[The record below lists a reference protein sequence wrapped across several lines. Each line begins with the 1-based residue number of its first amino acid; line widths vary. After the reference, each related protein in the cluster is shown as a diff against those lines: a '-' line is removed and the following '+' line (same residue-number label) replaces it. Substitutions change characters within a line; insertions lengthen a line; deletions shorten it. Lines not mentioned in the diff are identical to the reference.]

1 MIGQM
6 KDLVFLDI
14 ETTMCHQ
21 KIHLVVTNAN
31 GVIKCHREPRS
42 LKKEIWGKILV
53 AHNGIAFDFPV
64 LNKVWGLKIKLHQV
78 LDTLVLSRL
87 LNPMRTKHSLASW
100 GEDLGFPKTEFNQ
113 FDQYSEEMR
122 EYCINDVKVLERVYN
137 QLLKEKESH
146 GFDEESISIEHEVC
160 SVISK
165 QVSRGFKL
173 DVEGCERLCGVLS
186 GRMEEICERL
196 QESFQPIV
204 HKRVSEKTG
213 KQLKDYVEVFNPA
226 SRQQISKRLQGIGWK
241 PKKYTEKGSVI
252 VDESVLR
259 GVNIPEAKLICEYLL
274 LQKRLSQ
281 VTSWIE
287 AVSDKHRV
295 HGKVI
300 TNGAVTGR
308 MTHHSPNLAQIPSVH
323 AEYGS
328 ECREQWVVDPG
339 YKLVG
344 IDASGLELR
353 MLAHYMEDEE
363 YTKEVVDGDIHTKNQ
378 LAAGLDTRAKA
389 KTFIYAFLYGAGP
402 KKIGSITGTN
412 GTVIIDKFMKN
423 VPALA
428 KLKEKIAVNLRN
440 KGSLPGLDGRR
451 LFIRS
456 EHAALNTLLQGA
468 GAVVMKKA
476 LVIFDKYIKLHELD
490 AHFVANVH
498 DEWQLEVKEEEAELV
513 GQLGV
518 KAIVEAGKALRLN
531 CPLDGEYKVG
541 DNWKQTH

>member
-1 MIGQM
+1 M

-87 LNPMRTKHSLASW
+87 LNPMRTKHSLAAW

-122 EYCINDVKVLERVYN
+122 QYCINDVKVLERVYN

-146 GFDEESISIEHEVC
+146 GFDEESIQLEHEVC

-165 QVSRGFKL
+165 QVSRGFRLNVK
-173 DVEGCERLCGVLS
+173 GCERLCGVLS

-213 KQLKDYVEVFNPA
+213 KQLKDSIEVFNPA

-389 KTFIYAFLYGAGP
+389 KTFIYAFLYGAGA

-518 KAIVEAGKALRLN
+518 KAIIEAGKALRLN

>member
-1 MIGQM
+1 M
-6 KDLVFLDI
+6 
-14 ETTMCHQ
+14 
-21 KIHLVVTNAN
+21 VTNAN

-64 LNKVWGLKIKLHQV
+64 LNRVWGLKIKLHQV

-87 LNPMRTKHSLASW
+87 LNPTRTKHSLAAW

-122 EYCINDVKVLERVYN
+122 QYCINDVKVLEKVYN

-146 GFDEESISIEHEVC
+146 GFDEESIQLEHEVC
-160 SVISK
+160 AVISK
-165 QVSRGFKL
+165 QVSRGFRL
-173 DVEGCERLCGVLS
+173 DVEGCKRLCGVLS

-196 QESFQPIV
+196 QESFRPIV

-226 SRQQISKRLQGIGWK
+226 SRQQISKRLQAVGWK
-241 PKKYTEKGSVI
+241 PKKYTDKGSVI

-287 AVSDKHRV
+287 AATNQHRV

-389 KTFIYAFLYGAGP
+389 KTFIYAFLYGAGA

-518 KAIVEAGKALRLN
+518 KAIIEAGKALRLN

>member
-1 MIGQM
+1 M
-6 KDLVFLDI
+6 
-14 ETTMCHQ
+14 
-21 KIHLVVTNAN
+21 VTNAN
-31 GVIKCHREPRS
+31 GVIKCHREPKS

-53 AHNGIAFDFPV
+53 AHNGIAFDFPI

-87 LNPMRTKHSLASW
+87 LNPMRTKHSLAAW

-122 EYCINDVKVLERVYN
+122 QYCINDVKVLERVYN

-146 GFDEESISIEHEVC
+146 GFDEESIQLEHEVC
-160 SVISK
+160 AVISK
-165 QVSRGFKL
+165 QVSRVFRL
-173 DVEGCERLCGVLS
+173 DVEGCEGLCGVLS

-196 QESFQPIV
+196 QESFRPIV

-213 KQLKDYVEVFNPA
+213 KQLKDSIEVFNPA

-287 AVSDKHRV
+287 AATNQHRV

-428 KLKEKIAVNLRN
+428 KLKEKITVNLRN

-541 DNWKQTH
+541 DNLKQTH

>member
-1 MIGQM
+1 M

-87 LNPMRTKHSLASW
+87 LNPMRTKHSLAAW

-122 EYCINDVKVLERVYN
+122 QYCVNDVKVLERVYN

-146 GFDEESISIEHEVC
+146 GFDEESIQLEHEVC

-165 QVSRGFKL
+165 QVSRGFRL

-196 QESFQPIV
+196 QESFRPIV

-287 AVSDKHRV
+287 AATNQHRV

-328 ECREQWVVDPG
+328 ECREQWVVDSG

-389 KTFIYAFLYGAGP
+389 KTFIYAFLYGAGA

-498 DEWQLEVKEEEAELV
+498 DEWQLEVKEEEAKLV

>member
-64 LNKVWGLKIKLHQV
+64 LNRVWGLKIKLHQV

-87 LNPMRTKHSLASW
+87 LNPMRTKHSLAAW

-122 EYCINDVKVLERVYN
+122 QYCINDVKVLEKVYN

-146 GFDEESISIEHEVC
+146 GFDEESIQLEHEVC

-165 QVSRGFKL
+165 QVSRGFRL

-226 SRQQISKRLQGIGWK
+226 SRQQISKRLQAVGWK

-389 KTFIYAFLYGAGP
+389 KTFIYAFLYGAGA

>member
-1 MIGQM
+1 M
-6 KDLVFLDI
+6 KDFVFLDI

-64 LNKVWGLKIKLHQV
+64 LNKVWGLKIQLHQV

-87 LNPMRTKHSLASW
+87 LNPMRTKHSLAAW
-100 GEDLGFPKTEFNQ
+100 GEDLGFRKTEFNQ

-160 SVISK
+160 AVISK

-173 DVEGCERLCGVLS
+173 DVEGCKRLCGVLS

-204 HKRVSEKTG
+204 HRRVSEKTG
-213 KQLKDYVEVFNPA
+213 KQLKDSIEVFNPA

-389 KTFIYAFLYGAGP
+389 KTFIYAFLYGAGA

-518 KAIVEAGKALRLN
+518 KAIIEAGKALRLN

>member
-64 LNKVWGLKIKLHQV
+64 LNKVWGLKIKLYQV
-78 LDTLVLSRL
+78 LDPLVLSRL
-87 LNPMRTKHSLASW
+87 LNPVRNKHTLASC

-122 EYCINDVKVLERVYN
+122 QYCINDVKVLERVYN
-137 QLLKEKESH
+137 QLLKEKDSH
-146 GFDEESISIEHEVC
+146 GFDEESIQLEHEVC

-165 QVSRGFKL
+165 QVSRGFRL

-196 QESFQPIV
+196 QESFRPIV

-226 SRQQISKRLQGIGWK
+226 SRQQISKRLQAVGWR

-328 ECREQWVVDPG
+328 ECREQWIVDPG

-389 KTFIYAFLYGAGP
+389 KTFIYAFLYGAGA

-498 DEWQLEVKEEEAELV
+498 DEWQLEVKEEEAKLV

>member
-1 MIGQM
+1 MIGQT
-6 KDLVFLDI
+6 KNLVFLDI
-14 ETTMCHQ
+14 ETTMCHK

-31 GVIKCHREPRS
+31 GVIKCHREPQS
-42 LKKEIWGKILV
+42 LKKEISGKILV

-64 LNKVWGLKIKLHQV
+64 LNRVWGLKIKLHQV

-100 GEDLGFPKTEFNQ
+100 GEDLKFPKTEFNQ

-122 EYCINDVKVLERVYN
+122 KYCINDVKVLEKVYN

-146 GFDEESISIEHEVC
+146 GFDEESIRIEHEVC
-160 SVISK
+160 SIVSK

-173 DVEGCERLCGVLS
+173 NVEGCKRLCGILS

-196 QESFQPIV
+196 QQSFQPLV

-241 PKKYTEKGSVI
+241 PKKFTEKGSVI

-259 GVNIPEAKLICEYLL
+259 DVNIPEAKLICEYLL

-287 AVSDKHRV
+287 AVSKEHRV

-308 MTHHSPNLAQIPSVH
+308 MTHHSPNLAQIPSVN

-328 ECREQWVVDPG
+328 ECREQWVVDSG

-353 MLAHYMEDEE
+353 MLAHYMNDKE

-389 KTFIYAFLYGAGP
+389 KTFIYAFLYGAGA

-440 KGSLPGLDGRR
+440 KGSLPALDGRR
-451 LFIRS
+451 LFVRS

-468 GAVVMKKA
+468 GAIVMKKA

-498 DEWQLEVKEEEAELV
+498 DEWQLEVKEEEAVLV
-513 GQLGV
+513 GKLGV

>member
-87 LNPMRTKHSLASW
+87 LNPMRTKHSLAAW

-122 EYCINDVKVLERVYN
+122 QYCINDVKVLEKVYN

-146 GFDEESISIEHEVC
+146 GFDEESIQLEHEVC

-165 QVSRGFKL
+165 QVSRGFRL
-173 DVEGCERLCGVLS
+173 DVEGCKRLCGVLS

-213 KQLKDYVEVFNPA
+213 KQLKDSIEVFNPA

-389 KTFIYAFLYGAGP
+389 KTFIYAFLYGAGA

-518 KAIVEAGKALRLN
+518 KAIIEAGKALRLN

>member
-1 MIGQM
+1 MIGQQSN
-6 KDLVFLDI
+6 LVFLDI
-14 ETTMCHQ
+14 ETTMDHQ
-21 KIHLVVTNAN
+21 KIHLVVTSAN
-31 GVIKCHREPRS
+31 GIIKCHRDPQS
-42 LKKEIWGKILV
+42 LKREIQGKVLV
-53 AHNGIAFDFPV
+53 AHNGIGFDYPV
-64 LNKVWGLKIKLHQV
+64 LNRVWGLRIKLHQV

-87 LNPMRTKHSLASW
+87 LNPTRTKHSLASW

-122 EYCINDVKVLERVYN
+122 QYCINDVKVLEKVYN
-137 QLLKEKESH
+137 QLMKEKENH
-146 GFDEESISIEHEVC
+146 GFNSECVELEHEVC
-160 SVISK
+160 AIVSK

-173 DVEGCERLCGVLS
+173 NVEGCERLCRTLS
-186 GRMEEICERL
+186 GRMEEICAGL
-196 QESFQPIV
+196 QKSFQPIV
-204 HKRVSEKTG
+204 HQRVSEKTG
-213 KQLKDYVEVFNPA
+213 KPLKDYIEEFNPA
-226 SRQQISKRLQGIGWK
+226 SRQQISKRLQAVGWK
-241 PKKYTEKGSVI
+241 PKKFTEKGSVI

-259 GVNIPEAKLICEYLL
+259 GVDIPEAKLICEYLL

-281 VTSWIE
+281 VASWIE
-287 AVSDKHRV
+287 AVSNQHRV

-308 MTHHSPNLAQIPSVH
+308 MTHHSPNLAQIPSVN

-328 ECREQWVVDPG
+328 ECREQWVVDPS

-353 MLAHYMEDEE
+353 MLAHYMNDEE
-363 YTKEVVDGDIHTKNQ
+363 YTREVVDGDIHTKNQ

-389 KTFIYAFLYGAGP
+389 KTFIYAFLYGAGA

-412 GTVIIDKFMKN
+412 GASIIKKFMKN

-428 KLKEKIAVNLRN
+428 ELKEKITVNLEKR
-440 KGSLPGLDGRR
+440 GTLPGLDGRR

-468 GAVVMKKA
+468 GAIVMKKA

-518 KAIVEAGKALRLN
+518 KAIKEAGKALRLN

-541 DNWKQTH
+541 NNWKETH

>member
-64 LNKVWGLKIKLHQV
+64 LNRVWGLKIKLHQV

-87 LNPMRTKHSLASW
+87 LNPMRTKHSLAAW

-122 EYCINDVKVLERVYN
+122 QYCINDVKVLEKVYN

-146 GFDEESISIEHEVC
+146 GFDEESIQLEHEVC

-165 QVSRGFKL
+165 QVSRGFRL

-226 SRQQISKRLQGIGWK
+226 SRQQISKRLQAVGWK

>member
-87 LNPMRTKHSLASW
+87 LNPMRTKHSLAAW

-122 EYCINDVKVLERVYN
+122 QYCINDVKVLEKVYN

-146 GFDEESISIEHEVC
+146 GFDEESIQLEHEVC

-204 HKRVSEKTG
+204 HRRVSEKTG
-213 KQLKDYVEVFNPA
+213 KQLKDSIEVFNPA

-389 KTFIYAFLYGAGP
+389 KTFIYAFLYGAGA

>member
-87 LNPMRTKHSLASW
+87 LNPMRTKHSLAAW
-100 GEDLGFPKTEFNQ
+100 GEDLGFRKTEFNQ

-122 EYCINDVKVLERVYN
+122 QYCINDVKVLERVYN

-146 GFDEESISIEHEVC
+146 GFYEESIQLEHEVC

-165 QVSRGFKL
+165 QVSRGFRL

-204 HKRVSEKTG
+204 HRRVSEKTG
-213 KQLKDYVEVFNPA
+213 KQLKDSIEVFNPA

-328 ECREQWVVDPG
+328 ECREQWVVDSG

-389 KTFIYAFLYGAGP
+389 KTFIYAFLYGAGA

-518 KAIVEAGKALRLN
+518 KAIIEAGKALRLN

>member
-31 GVIKCHREPRS
+31 GVIKCHREPKS

-64 LNKVWGLKIKLHQV
+64 LNKVWGLKIQLHQV

-87 LNPMRTKHSLASW
+87 LNPMRTKHSLAAW

-122 EYCINDVKVLERVYN
+122 QYCINDVKVLERVYN

-146 GFDEESISIEHEVC
+146 GFDEESIQLEHEVC

-165 QVSRGFKL
+165 QVSRGFRL

-213 KQLKDYVEVFNPA
+213 KQLKDSIEVFNPA
-226 SRQQISKRLQGIGWK
+226 SRQQISKRLQAVGWK

-389 KTFIYAFLYGAGP
+389 KTFIYAFLYGAGA

>member
-31 GVIKCHREPRS
+31 GVIKCHREPKS

-87 LNPMRTKHSLASW
+87 LNPTRTKHSLAAW

-146 GFDEESISIEHEVC
+146 GFDEESIQLEHEVC

-165 QVSRGFKL
+165 QVSRGFRL

-204 HKRVSEKTG
+204 HRRVSEKTG

-389 KTFIYAFLYGAGP
+389 KTIIYAFLYGAGP

-451 LFIRS
+451 LFSRS

-518 KAIVEAGKALRLN
+518 KAIIEAGKALRLN

>member
-1 MIGQM
+1 M

-21 KIHLVVTNAN
+21 KIHLVVTSAN
-31 GVIKCHREPRS
+31 GVIKCHREPKS

-87 LNPMRTKHSLASW
+87 LNPMRTKHSLAAW

-122 EYCINDVKVLERVYN
+122 QYCINDVKVLEKVYN

-146 GFDEESISIEHEVC
+146 GFDEESIQLEHEVS

-165 QVSRGFKL
+165 QVSRGFRL
-173 DVEGCERLCGVLS
+173 DVEGCKRLCGVLS

-213 KQLKDYVEVFNPA
+213 KQLKDSIEVFNPA
-226 SRQQISKRLQGIGWK
+226 SRQQISKRLQAVGWK

-328 ECREQWVVDPG
+328 ECREQWVVDLG

-518 KAIVEAGKALRLN
+518 KAIIEAGKALRLN

>member
-87 LNPMRTKHSLASW
+87 LNPTRTKHSLAAW
-100 GEDLGFPKTEFNQ
+100 GEDLGFRKTEFNQ

-122 EYCINDVKVLERVYN
+122 QYCINDVKVLEKVYN
-137 QLLKEKESH
+137 QLLKEKKSH
-146 GFDEESISIEHEVC
+146 GFDEESIQLEHEVC

-165 QVSRGFKL
+165 QVSRGFRL

-196 QESFQPIV
+196 QESFRPIV

-226 SRQQISKRLQGIGWK
+226 SRQQISKRLQAVGWR

-328 ECREQWVVDPG
+328 ECREQWIVDPG

-389 KTFIYAFLYGAGP
+389 KTFIYAFLYGAGA

-498 DEWQLEVKEEEAELV
+498 DEWQLEVKEEEAKLV

>member
-1 MIGQM
+1 M

-31 GVIKCHREPRS
+31 GVIKCHREPKS

-64 LNKVWGLKIKLHQV
+64 LNRVWGLRIQLHQV

-87 LNPMRTKHSLASW
+87 LNPMRTKHSLAAW

-122 EYCINDVKVLERVYN
+122 QYCINDVKVLERVYN

-146 GFDEESISIEHEVC
+146 GFDEESIQLEHEVC

-165 QVSRGFKL
+165 QVSRGFRL

-213 KQLKDYVEVFNPA
+213 KQLKDSIEVFNPA

-287 AVSDKHRV
+287 AATNQHRV

-328 ECREQWVVDPG
+328 ECREQWVVDSG

>member
-21 KIHLVVTNAN
+21 KIHLVVTSAN

-87 LNPMRTKHSLASW
+87 LNPMRTKHSLAAW

-122 EYCINDVKVLERVYN
+122 QYCINDVKVLERVYN

-146 GFDEESISIEHEVC
+146 GFDEESIQLEHEVC

-173 DVEGCERLCGVLS
+173 DVEGCKRLCGVLS

-196 QESFQPIV
+196 QESFRPII

-287 AVSDKHRV
+287 AATNQHRV

-328 ECREQWVVDPG
+328 ECRKQWVVDPG

-518 KAIVEAGKALRLN
+518 KAIIEAGKALRLN

>member
-1 MIGQM
+1 M

-31 GVIKCHREPRS
+31 GVIKCHREPKS

-87 LNPMRTKHSLASW
+87 LNPMRTKHSLAAW

-122 EYCINDVKVLERVYN
+122 QYCINDVKVLERVYN

-146 GFDEESISIEHEVC
+146 GFDEESIQLEHEVC

-165 QVSRGFKL
+165 QVSRGFRL

-204 HKRVSEKTG
+204 HRRVSEKTG

-389 KTFIYAFLYGAGP
+389 KTFIYAFLYGAGA

-518 KAIVEAGKALRLN
+518 KAIIEAGKALRLN

>member
-21 KIHLVVTNAN
+21 KIHLVVTSAN

-87 LNPMRTKHSLASW
+87 LNPMRTKHSLAAW

-122 EYCINDVKVLERVYN
+122 QYCINDVKVLERVYN

-146 GFDEESISIEHEVC
+146 GFDEESIQLEHEVS

-165 QVSRGFKL
+165 QVSRGFRL
-173 DVEGCERLCGVLS
+173 DVEGCKRLCGVLS

-213 KQLKDYVEVFNPA
+213 KQLKDSIEVFNPA

-428 KLKEKIAVNLRN
+428 KLREKIAVNLRN

>member
-87 LNPMRTKHSLASW
+87 LNPMRTKHSLAAW

-122 EYCINDVKVLERVYN
+122 QYCINDVKVLERVYN

-146 GFDEESISIEHEVC
+146 GFDEESIQLEHEVC

-165 QVSRGFKL
+165 QVSRGFRL

-196 QESFQPIV
+196 QESFRPIV

-287 AVSDKHRV
+287 AATNQHRV

-328 ECREQWVVDPG
+328 ECREQWVVDSG

-389 KTFIYAFLYGAGP
+389 KTFIYAFLYGAGA

-498 DEWQLEVKEEEAELV
+498 DEWQLEVKEEEAKLV

>member
-31 GVIKCHREPRS
+31 GVIKCHREPKS

-64 LNKVWGLKIKLHQV
+64 LNRVWGLRIQLHQV

-87 LNPMRTKHSLASW
+87 LNPMRTKHSLAAW

-122 EYCINDVKVLERVYN
+122 QYCINDVKVLERVYN

-146 GFDEESISIEHEVC
+146 GFDEESIQLEHEVC

-165 QVSRGFKL
+165 QVSRGFRL

-196 QESFQPIV
+196 QESFRPIV

-213 KQLKDYVEVFNPA
+213 KQLKDSIEVFNPA

-287 AVSDKHRV
+287 AATNQHRV

-328 ECREQWVVDPG
+328 ECREQWVVDSG

-428 KLKEKIAVNLRN
+428 KLKEKITVNLRN

>member
-64 LNKVWGLKIKLHQV
+64 LNRVWGLKIKLHQV

-87 LNPMRTKHSLASW
+87 LNPMRTKHSLAAW

-122 EYCINDVKVLERVYN
+122 QYCINDVKVLEKVYN

-146 GFDEESISIEHEVC
+146 GFDEESIQLEHEVC

-165 QVSRGFKL
+165 QVSRGFRL
-173 DVEGCERLCGVLS
+173 DVKGCERLCGVLS

-226 SRQQISKRLQGIGWK
+226 SRQQISKRLQAVGWK

>member
-1 MIGQM
+1 M

-64 LNKVWGLKIKLHQV
+64 LNKVWGLKIQLHQV

-87 LNPMRTKHSLASW
+87 LNPMRTKHSLAAW
-100 GEDLGFPKTEFNQ
+100 GEDLGFRKTEFNQ

-160 SVISK
+160 AVISK
-165 QVSRGFKL
+165 QVSRGFRL

-213 KQLKDYVEVFNPA
+213 KQLKDSIEVFNPA

-389 KTFIYAFLYGAGP
+389 KTFIYAFLYGAGA

-518 KAIVEAGKALRLN
+518 KAIIEAGKALRLN

>member
-31 GVIKCHREPRS
+31 GVIKCHREPKS

-64 LNKVWGLKIKLHQV
+64 LNKVWGLRIQLHQV

-87 LNPMRTKHSLASW
+87 LNPMRTKHSLAAW

-122 EYCINDVKVLERVYN
+122 QYCINDVKVLERVYN

-146 GFDEESISIEHEVC
+146 GFDEESIQLEHEVC

-165 QVSRGFKL
+165 QVSRGFRL

-196 QESFQPIV
+196 QESFRPIV
-204 HKRVSEKTG
+204 HRRVSEKTG
-213 KQLKDYVEVFNPA
+213 KQLKDSIEVFNPA

-389 KTFIYAFLYGAGP
+389 KTFIYAFLYGAGA

>member
-21 KIHLVVTNAN
+21 KIHLVVTSAN
-31 GVIKCHREPRS
+31 GVIKCHREPKS

-87 LNPMRTKHSLASW
+87 LNPMRTKHSLAAW

-122 EYCINDVKVLERVYN
+122 QYCINDVKVLEKVYN

-146 GFDEESISIEHEVC
+146 GFDEESIQLEHEVS

-165 QVSRGFKL
+165 QVSRGFRL
-173 DVEGCERLCGVLS
+173 DVEGCKRLCGILS

-213 KQLKDYVEVFNPA
+213 KQLKDSIEVFNPA

-518 KAIVEAGKALRLN
+518 KAIIEAGKALRLN

>member
-1 MIGQM
+1 M

-21 KIHLVVTNAN
+21 KIHLVVTSAN

-87 LNPMRTKHSLASW
+87 LNPMRTKHSLAAW

-122 EYCINDVKVLERVYN
+122 QYCINDVKVLERVYN

-146 GFDEESISIEHEVC
+146 GFDEESIQLEHEVS

-165 QVSRGFKL
+165 QVSRGFRL
-173 DVEGCERLCGVLS
+173 DVEGCKRLCGVLS

-213 KQLKDYVEVFNPA
+213 KQLKDSIEVFNPA

-389 KTFIYAFLYGAGP
+389 KTFIYAFLYGAGA

>member
-31 GVIKCHREPRS
+31 GVIKCHREPKS

-53 AHNGIAFDFPV
+53 AHNGIAFDFPI
-64 LNKVWGLKIKLHQV
+64 LNKVWGLRIQLHQV

-87 LNPMRTKHSLASW
+87 LNPMRTKHSLAAW
-100 GEDLGFPKTEFNQ
+100 GEDLGFRKTEFNQ

-122 EYCINDVKVLERVYN
+122 QYCINDVKVLERVYN
-137 QLLKEKESH
+137 QLLKEKKSH
-146 GFDEESISIEHEVC
+146 GFDEESIQLEHEVC

-165 QVSRGFKL
+165 QVSRGFRL
-173 DVEGCERLCGVLS
+173 DVEGCERLCGILS

-213 KQLKDYVEVFNPA
+213 KQLKDSIEVFNPA

-308 MTHHSPNLAQIPSVH
+308 MTHHSPNLAQIPSVN

-389 KTFIYAFLYGAGP
+389 KTFIYAFLYGAGA

-428 KLKEKIAVNLRN
+428 KLKEKITVNLRN

>member
-1 MIGQM
+1 M
-6 KDLVFLDI
+6 
-14 ETTMCHQ
+14 
-21 KIHLVVTNAN
+21 VTSAN
-31 GVIKCHREPRS
+31 GVIKCHREPQS

-87 LNPMRTKHSLASW
+87 LNPTRTKHSLAAW
-100 GEDLGFPKTEFNQ
+100 GEDLGFRKTEFNQ

-122 EYCINDVKVLERVYN
+122 QYCINDVKVLERVYN

-146 GFDEESISIEHEVC
+146 GFDEESIQLEHEVC

-165 QVSRGFKL
+165 QVSRGFRL

-196 QESFQPIV
+196 QESFRPIV

-226 SRQQISKRLQGIGWK
+226 SRQQISKRLQAVGWR

-328 ECREQWVVDPG
+328 ECREQWIVDPG

-389 KTFIYAFLYGAGP
+389 KTFIYAFLYGAGA

-476 LVIFDKYIKLHELD
+476 LVIFDNYIKLHELD

-498 DEWQLEVKEEEAELV
+498 DEWQLEVKEEEAKLV

>member
-31 GVIKCHREPRS
+31 GVIKCHREPKS
-42 LKKEIWGKILV
+42 LKKEIQGKILV

-64 LNKVWGLKIKLHQV
+64 LNRVWGLKIKLHQV

-87 LNPMRTKHSLASW
+87 LNPMRTKHSLAAW

-122 EYCINDVKVLERVYN
+122 QYCINDVKVLEKVYN
-137 QLLKEKESH
+137 QLLKEKDSH
-146 GFDEESISIEHEVC
+146 GFDEESIQLEHEVC
-160 SVISK
+160 AVISK
-165 QVSRGFKL
+165 QVSRGFRL

-204 HKRVSEKTG
+204 HRRVSEKTG
-213 KQLKDYVEVFNPA
+213 KQLKDSIEVFNPA

-389 KTFIYAFLYGAGP
+389 KTFIYAFLYGAGA

>member
-53 AHNGIAFDFPV
+53 AHNGIAFDFPI

-87 LNPMRTKHSLASW
+87 LNPTRTKHSLAAW

-146 GFDEESISIEHEVC
+146 GFDEESIQLEHEVC

-165 QVSRGFKL
+165 QVSRGFRL

-204 HKRVSEKTG
+204 HRRVSEKTG

>member
-31 GVIKCHREPRS
+31 GVIKCHREPKS

-87 LNPMRTKHSLASW
+87 LNPMRTKHSLAAW
-100 GEDLGFPKTEFNQ
+100 GEDLGFRKTEFNQ

-122 EYCINDVKVLERVYN
+122 QYCINDVKVLERVYN
-137 QLLKEKESH
+137 QLLKEKKSH
-146 GFDEESISIEHEVC
+146 GFDEESIQLEHEVC

-165 QVSRGFKL
+165 QVSRGFRL
-173 DVEGCERLCGVLS
+173 DVEGCERLCGILS

-213 KQLKDYVEVFNPA
+213 KQLKDSIEVFNPA

-308 MTHHSPNLAQIPSVH
+308 MTHHSPNLAQIPSVN

-389 KTFIYAFLYGAGP
+389 KTFIYAFLYGAGA

-428 KLKEKIAVNLRN
+428 KLKEKITVNLRN

-518 KAIVEAGKALRLN
+518 KAIIEAGKALRLN

>member
-1 MIGQM
+1 M

-87 LNPMRTKHSLASW
+87 LNPMRTKHSLAAW
-100 GEDLGFPKTEFNQ
+100 GEDLGFRKTEFDQ

-146 GFDEESISIEHEVC
+146 GFDEESVQLEHEVC

-165 QVSRGFKL
+165 QVSRGFRL

-196 QESFQPIV
+196 QESFRPIV

-287 AVSDKHRV
+287 AATNQHRV

-328 ECREQWVVDPG
+328 ECREQWVVDSG

-389 KTFIYAFLYGAGP
+389 KTFIYAFLYGAGA

-498 DEWQLEVKEEEAELV
+498 DEWQLEVKEEEAKLV

>member
-87 LNPMRTKHSLASW
+87 LNPMRTKHSLAAW

-122 EYCINDVKVLERVYN
+122 QYCINDVKVLERVYN

-146 GFDEESISIEHEVC
+146 GFDEESIQLEHEVC

-165 QVSRGFKL
+165 QVSRGFRL

-196 QESFQPIV
+196 QESFRPIV

-213 KQLKDYVEVFNPA
+213 KQLKDSIEVFNPA

-287 AVSDKHRV
+287 AATNQHRV

-328 ECREQWVVDPG
+328 ECREQWVVDSG

-389 KTFIYAFLYGAGP
+389 KTFIYAFLYGAGA

-468 GAVVMKKA
+468 GAIVMKKA

-498 DEWQLEVKEEEAELV
+498 DEWQLEVKEEEAKLV

-531 CPLDGEYKVG
+531 CALDGEYKVG

>member
-1 MIGQM
+1 M

-31 GVIKCHREPRS
+31 GVIKCHREPKS

-64 LNKVWGLKIKLHQV
+64 LNRVWGLKIKLHQV

-87 LNPMRTKHSLASW
+87 LNPMRTKHSLAAW

-122 EYCINDVKVLERVYN
+122 QYCINDVKVLEKVYN

-146 GFDEESISIEHEVC
+146 GFDEESIQLECAVC
-160 SVISK
+160 SIISK
-165 QVSRGFKL
+165 QVSRGFRL

-204 HKRVSEKTG
+204 HRRVSEKTG
-213 KQLKDYVEVFNPA
+213 KQLKDSIEVFNPA

-531 CPLDGEYKVG
+531 CTLDGEYKVG

>member
-31 GVIKCHREPRS
+31 GVIKCHREPKS

-64 LNKVWGLKIKLHQV
+64 LNRVWGLKIKLHQV

-87 LNPMRTKHSLASW
+87 LNPMRTKHSLAAW

-122 EYCINDVKVLERVYN
+122 QYCINDVKVLERVYN

-146 GFDEESISIEHEVC
+146 GFDEESIQLEHEVC

-165 QVSRGFKL
+165 QVSRGFRL
-173 DVEGCERLCGVLS
+173 DVEGCKRLCGVLS

-204 HKRVSEKTG
+204 HRRVSEKTG
-213 KQLKDYVEVFNPA
+213 KQLKDSIEVFNPA

-287 AVSDKHRV
+287 AATNQHRV

-328 ECREQWVVDPG
+328 ECREQWVVDLG

-389 KTFIYAFLYGAGP
+389 KTFIYAFLYGAGA

>member
-87 LNPMRTKHSLASW
+87 LNPMRTKHSLAAW

-122 EYCINDVKVLERVYN
+122 QYCVNDVKVLERVYN

-146 GFDEESISIEHEVC
+146 GFDEESIQLEHEVC

-165 QVSRGFKL
+165 QVSRGFRL

-196 QESFQPIV
+196 QESFRPIV

-287 AVSDKHRV
+287 AATNQHRV

-328 ECREQWVVDPG
+328 KCREQWVVDSG

-389 KTFIYAFLYGAGP
+389 KTFIYAFLYGAGA

-498 DEWQLEVKEEEAELV
+498 DEWQLEVKEEEAKLV

-518 KAIVEAGKALRLN
+518 KAIIEAGKALRLN

>member
-87 LNPMRTKHSLASW
+87 LNPMRTKHSLAAW

-122 EYCINDVKVLERVYN
+122 QYCVNDVKVLERVYN

-146 GFDEESISIEHEVC
+146 GFDEESIQLEHEVC

-165 QVSRGFKL
+165 QVSRGFRL

-196 QESFQPIV
+196 QESFRPIV

-287 AVSDKHRV
+287 AATNQHRV

-328 ECREQWVVDPG
+328 ECREQWVVDSG

-389 KTFIYAFLYGAGP
+389 KTFIYAFLYGAGA

-498 DEWQLEVKEEEAELV
+498 DEWQLEVKEEEAKLV

>member
-1 MIGQM
+1 M

-31 GVIKCHREPRS
+31 GVIKCHREPKS

-53 AHNGIAFDFPV
+53 AHNGIAFDFPI
-64 LNKVWGLKIKLHQV
+64 LNKVWGLRIQLHQV

-87 LNPMRTKHSLASW
+87 LNPMRTKHSLAAW
-100 GEDLGFPKTEFNQ
+100 GEDLGFRKTEFNQ

-122 EYCINDVKVLERVYN
+122 QYCINDVKVLERVYN
-137 QLLKEKESH
+137 QLLKEKKSH
-146 GFDEESISIEHEVC
+146 GFDEESIQLEHEVC

-165 QVSRGFKL
+165 QVSRGFRL
-173 DVEGCERLCGVLS
+173 DVEGCERLCGILS

-213 KQLKDYVEVFNPA
+213 KQLKDSIEVFNPA

-274 LQKRLSQ
+274 LQKRLPQ

-498 DEWQLEVKEEEAELV
+498 DEGQLEVKEEEAELV